1 MEVQQFNQLVELHS
15 GRLYRLAYRTLG
27 QSHLA
32 EDVVQET
39 FKSVWSGN
47 TDFQLRDV
55 DDTGMGWLVKILRRR
70 MTDLFRLKPFPKLRD
85 HKDLEVGVNDSY
97 VDHEFSSNIQKALD
111 SLPQD
116 MKETLL
122 LVAVME
128 WTHQE
133 VATHLNIPLGTVLSR
148 VNRARKKMRELLA
161 EDYGKENIRPRN
173 DNGSRPKCR
182 ALPIAIA
189 LTTVSVR

>member
-15 GRLYRLAYRTLG
+15 SKLYRLAYRTLG

-70 MTDLFRLKPFPKLRD
+70 MTDLFRLKPFPKLSEN
-85 HKDLEVGVNDSY
+85 LEISVEDVYIDQ
-97 VDHEFSSNIQKALD
+97 EFSSNIQKALD

-128 WTHQE
+128 WTHKE
-133 VATHLNIPLGTVLSR
+133 VATHLNVPLGTVLSR
-148 VNRARKKMRELLA
+148 VNRARQKMRELLA

-173 DNGSRPKCR
+173 NNGSRPKCR
-182 ALPIAIA
+182 ALPIATA
-189 LTTVSVR
+189 LATVSVR